1 MIVTHLFV
9 SPEHVYVGHFGK
21 PSGKV
26 PMAEVDKIEVVTG
39 RGVRGDRYFAHEEG
53 HKGQVTFF
61 SEEAW
66 LRLRKEVGGADRGPG
81 VFRRNV
87 IVRGADLNA
96 LVGAEF
102 EVQGVRFK
110 GSEYCKPCF
119 WMDEAF
125 APGTLKA
132 LAEWKAGGLRTR
144 VLSDGC
150 LRVDKTG

>member
-1 MIVTHLFV
+1 MIVTHLFI
-9 SPEHVYVGHFGK
+9 SPEHVYVGHFGQ

-26 PMAEVDKIEVVTG
+26 PMTEVDRVELVAG
-39 RGVRGDRYFAHEEG
+39 RGVVGDRYFAHDEG
-53 HKGQVTFF
+53 HKGQATFF

-66 LRLRKEVGGADRGPG
+66 LRLRQEVGGQDRSPG

-96 LVGAEF
+96 LIGVEF
-102 EVQGVRFK
+102 EIQGVRFK

-132 LAEWKAGGLRTR
+132 LSDWKAGGLRTR
-144 VLSDGC
+144 VLSDGV
-150 LRVDKTG
+150 LATAKNP